1 MTWQRDWAEELVGKG
16 RLPAGSHLPERVRKR
31 LGWQA
36 VSEFTYLS
44 HRGRNLDR
52 IGKATLSVP
61 NAVVEECAK
70 EVTPMLREKF
80 GLHCRRKARRS
91 NGCGDFWPT

>member
-1 MTWQRDWAEELVGKG
+1 MNLSVKG

-61 NAVVEECAK
+61 IAVIQEVAK
-70 EVTPMLREKF
+70 ES
-80 GLHCRRKARRS
+80 RRHFARS
-91 NGCGDFWPT
+91 LG

>member
-1 MTWQRDWAEELVGKG
+1 MGEQEFVAEFIGPDMLWQRDWAEELVGKG

-44 HRGRNLDR
+44 HRGRNLDL

-61 NAVVEECAK
+61 IAVIEEVAK
-70 EVTPMLREKF
+70 DSHAGTSRE
-80 GLHCRRKARRS
+80 ARR
-91 NGCGDFWPT
+91 